1 MYPLYR
7 MDRRLN
13 PMLSWLR
20 RRLICLGR
28 LSSRT
33 AHENPNRF
41 RASEYNVTDSEL
53 VQRET
58 QEIRDDLETF
68 KVAVEERWLLSS
80 SEAFSAEMPIA
91 IFERDNRAKAQSHLQ
106 HPLIQIHMIERR

>member
-1 MYPLYR
+1 
-7 MDRRLN
+7 
-13 PMLSWLR
+13 
-20 RRLICLGR
+20 
-28 LSSRT
+28 
-33 AHENPNRF
+33 
-41 RASEYNVTDSEL
+41 L

-106 HPLIQIHMIERR
+106 HSLIQIHMIERKHRPQRMNPSIMALFGSRLPRIADRVKENYQHP